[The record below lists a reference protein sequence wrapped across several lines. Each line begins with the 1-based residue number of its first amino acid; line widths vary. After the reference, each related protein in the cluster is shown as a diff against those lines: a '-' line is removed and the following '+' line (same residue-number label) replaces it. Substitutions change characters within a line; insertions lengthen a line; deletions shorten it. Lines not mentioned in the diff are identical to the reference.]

1 VRKDFRCSSDFLYRA
16 LYKEL
21 ERECREKLNYE
32 WPTELGIDEHAFR
45 RSPET
50 GQTEFVTMIVDYSH
64 KRLRELVHGKT
75 STDLVRE
82 LSEIPGR
89 ENVQRVVIDMCDPYR
104 KFIREFFTSADIV
117 ADKFHVLR
125 LLSPSILRRRKEIT
139 GTRADARAKKLL
151 LMSAKKLDW
160 KSEKERTLLDTAD
173 ASQLLSD
180 ERLQTSL

>member
-104 KFIREFFTSADIV
+104 KFIREFAESIDSSKKKRDHGNKSRRTSKKTFADECKKIGLEKRKSALGV
-117 ADKFHVLR
+117 SR
-125 LLSPSILRRRKEIT
+125 SLSRT
-139 GTRADARAKKLL
+139 
-151 LMSAKKLDW
+151 
-160 KSEKERTLLDTAD
+160 ERTLLDTAD